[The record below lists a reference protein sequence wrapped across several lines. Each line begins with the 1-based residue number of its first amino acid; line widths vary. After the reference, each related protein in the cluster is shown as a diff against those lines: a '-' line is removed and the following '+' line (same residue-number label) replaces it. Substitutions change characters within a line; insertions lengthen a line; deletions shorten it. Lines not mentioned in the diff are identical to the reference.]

1 MVLFCI
7 LQLLYKTTA
16 KRGEP
21 LYRPQKP
28 KLYKNNQNIYDQRT
42 TYTGRKNQT
51 RRLHRK
57 RSPEYK
63 QETGMKML
71 RLHSEKGLS
80 YAQIGKRFGVTRQR
94 VQQLIKELITK

>member
-1 MVLFCI
+1 MTDEQVIAL
-7 LQLLYKTTA
+7 A
-16 KRGEP
+16 KKQHAE
-21 LYRPQKP
+21 Y
-28 KLYKNNQNIYDQRT
+28 
-42 TYTGRKNQT
+42 
-51 RRLHRK
+51 HRK

-63 QETGMKML
+63 QEIGMKML

>member
-1 MVLFCI
+1 MTNEQLI
-7 LQLLYKTTA
+7 LAAKTKHA
-16 KRGEP
+16 D
-21 LYRPQKP
+21 Y
-28 KLYKNNQNIYDQRT
+28 
-42 TYTGRKNQT
+42 
-51 RRLHRK
+51 HRK

>member
-1 MVLFCI
+1 MND
-7 LQLLYKTTA
+7 QELLNKAREAHAEY
-16 KRGEP
+16 
-21 LYRPQKP
+21 
-28 KLYKNNQNIYDQRT
+28 
-42 TYTGRKNQT
+42 
-51 RRLHRK
+51 HRK